1 MDRFHRYYAL
11 HAVLTAR
18 RLPVS
23 RRELES
29 KLECSRATVKRLV
42 EDLRGYG
49 IPIQYDRQR
58 NGYYLDRN
66 QAYELPGIWFTASE
80 LYALLAA
87 QQLLESA
94 EPGLLADTL
103 APLKRKIE
111 QILAGDQLGAG
122 ELPKRV
128 RILRMGGR
136 GPGRH
141 FQSVA
146 GALIE
151 RRRLHIGY
159 SARTDDALTER
170 DVSPQ
175 RLTHYRDNW
184 YLDAWCHLRR
194 DLRSFALERITRAER
209 LAARAIRVSER
220 KLNKHFATAYGIFAG
235 EPKEVAVLR
244 FSSGRARWVA
254 DEIWHPRQEGLFLP
268 DGTYELRLP
277 YGDPRELV
285 MDILRHGAQ
294 VEVVAPE
301 ALRQAVAGELERAAG
316 RYRAAG
322 TRTPAD
328 PAENSATP

>member
-11 HAVLTAR
+11 HGVLAAR

-49 IPIQYDRQR
+49 VPIRYDRRR
-58 NGYYLDRN
+58 NGYFLDRS
-66 QAYELPGIWFTASE
+66 QAYELPGIWFNASE

-87 QQLLESA
+87 QHLLETA

-103 APLKRKIE
+103 APLKRKIG
-111 QILAGDQLGAG
+111 QILAADHLGAG

-136 GPGRH
+136 GPGRN
-141 FQSVA
+141 FQRVA
-146 GALIE
+146 AALIE
-151 RRRLHIGY
+151 RRRLRIRY
-159 SARTDDALTER
+159 AARASGETTER

-184 YLDAWCHLRR
+184 YLDAWCHLRQG
-194 DLRSFALERITRAER
+194 LRSFALERISRAER
-209 LAARAIRVSER
+209 LGPRAARVPER
-220 KLNKHFATAYGIFAG
+220 DLDRHYASAYGIFAG
-235 EPKEVAVLR
+235 EPKEIAVLR
-244 FSSGRARWVA
+244 FSPERARWVS
-254 DEIWHPRQEGLFLP
+254 EEVWHPRQEGRFLP

-277 YGDPRELV
+277 YGDPRELL
-285 MDILRHGAQ
+285 MDVLRHGAE
-294 VEVVAPE
+294 VEVVGPE
-301 ALRQAVAGELERAAG
+301 ALRGAVAEELRRATD
-316 RYRAAG
+316 RYR
-322 TRTPAD
+322 
-328 PAENSATP
+328 

>member
-11 HAVLTAR
+11 HGVLAAR
-18 RLPVS
+18 HLPVS

-49 IPIQYDRQR
+49 VPIGYDRRR
-58 NGYYLDRN
+58 NGYFLDRS
-66 QAYELPGIWFTASE
+66 QAYELPGIWFNASE

-87 QQLLESA
+87 QHLLESA

-103 APLKRKIE
+103 APLKRKIG
-111 QILAGDQLGAG
+111 QILAADHLGAG

-136 GPGRH
+136 GAGPN
-141 FQSVA
+141 FQRA
-146 GALIE
+146 AAALIE
-151 RRRLHIGY
+151 RRRLRIRY
-159 SARTDDALTER
+159 AARASGETTER
-170 DVSPQ
+170 EISPQ

-184 YLDAWCHLRR
+184 YLDAWCHLRKA
-194 DLRSFALERITRAER
+194 LRSFALERITHAER
-209 LAARAIRVSER
+209 LAARAVRMSER
-220 KLNKHFATAYGIFAG
+220 DLDRHYASAYGIFAG

-244 FSSGRARWVA
+244 FSPERARWVA
-254 DEIWHPRQEGLFLP
+254 EEVWHPRQEGRFLP

-277 YGDPRELV
+277 YGDPRELL
-285 MDILRHGAQ
+285 MDVLRHGAE

-301 ALRQAVAGELERAAG
+301 GLRAAVAAEHLRAAN
-316 RYRAAG
+316 RYR
-322 TRTPAD
+322 
-328 PAENSATP
+328 